1 MSAWAAAYAA
11 ANAAEFACR
20 TASVALVG
28 RERRQALARAAVHAA
43 SRTRMQASLDDQEL
57 LPVAPPAYSR
67 PDDLATPGDGRAL
80 ISQTENALVPVY
92 ADVAAA
98 TSGTDRTWAVEQ
110 AIDCAIMG
118 VRWGGASQAFPQA
131 SAADDVPAEAEDQ

>member
-20 TASVALVG
+20 TASVVLVG

-43 SRTRMQASLDDQEL
+43 TRTRIQASFVGQEP

-67 PDDLATPGDGRAL
+67 PDDLITPGDGRAL

-98 TSGTDRTWAVEQ
+98 TSGIDRTWAVEQ
-110 AIDCAIMG
+110 AIDCAVSG
-118 VRWGGASQAFPQA
+118 VLWGGASQAFPQA
-131 SAADDVPAEAEDQ
+131 SATDDVPTQAEDQ

>member
-20 TASVALVG
+20 TASVVLVG

-43 SRTRMQASLDDQEL
+43 TRTRIQASFDDQEQ

-67 PDDLATPGDGRAL
+67 SYELATPDDGRAL
-80 ISQTENALVPVY
+80 LSRTENAMVPVY

-98 TSGTDRTWAVEQ
+98 TSGTDRTWAVDQ
-110 AIDCAIMG
+110 AIDCAISG
-118 VRWGGASQAFPQA
+118 VRWGGVSQAFPQA
-131 SAADDVPAEAEDQ
+131 SPADDVPTQAKDQ